1 MRILC
6 GYSIRF
12 VLLQYDLLTRKTL
25 PSQVEQTFLDDKVN
39 LGLLTPFEASQ
50 EISLNAPTLPM
61 RVTLASFDVAGQI
74 SVNLKLRSRR
84 VFPTIMAHMS
94 LS

>member
-12 VLLQYDLLTRKTL
+12 VLLHYDLLTRKTL
-25 PSQVEQTFLDDKVN
+25 PIQVEQTFLDNKVN
-39 LGLLTPFEASQ
+39 LGLLTPFEVSQ

-61 RVTLASFDVAGQI
+61 RVTLASFHVAGQTA
-74 SVNLKLRSRR
+74 VNLRLRSRR
-84 VFPTIMAHMS
+84 VFPIFMTYMS
-94 LS
+94 